1 MSKRFSCMAGVS
13 AVLAMWLAGCAT
25 WTARPPV
32 EAFADKFADE
42 AVIPAVREGL
52 AQGVRHLTIQAGAQ
66 GINPT
71 YVARVV
77 GKWVVGLECEV
88 SVGVN
93 GVAGQL
99 QVSSAA
105 REAPQ
110 E

>member
-1 MSKRFSCMAGVS
+1 MKTL
-13 AVLAMWLAGCAT
+13 AVCVAVVFLALGLTGCTA
-25 WTARPPV
+25 WTSRPPV

-66 GINPT
+66 GINPA
-71 YVARVV
+71 YVAKVS

-88 SVGVN
+88 SVGAE
-93 GVAGQL
+93 GVAGQM